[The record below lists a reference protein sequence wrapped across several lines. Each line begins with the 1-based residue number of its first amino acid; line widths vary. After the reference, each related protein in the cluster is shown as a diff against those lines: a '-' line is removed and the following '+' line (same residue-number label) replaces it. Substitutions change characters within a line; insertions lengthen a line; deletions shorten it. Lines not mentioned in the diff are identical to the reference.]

1 MCPSF
6 TFISEYEF
14 LYSLFL
20 SLAINSLARVT
31 RREGWRQVWRILS
44 TFRICDQMNFAR
56 SPAQQP
62 ASIKPRSPVFDQKQ
76 LWKRPKIAS
85 NQIHSSNPTTSKLPD
100 ERPQSLSSF
109 PCSLLPQTSSS
120 CKASRKTSFSTSCWK
135 MNNIWS
141 KKREKC
147 SFKKGSPPFSAWFSL
162 LSFNRLPFIPFPV
175 LSFTFFSLTFQCSV
189 SSFVRTTCSLS
200 VIWSYLALRRL
211 YPVFALKS
219 QWTRL
224 VKKAGTSSLTFFRS
238 SSHRA
243 FTFSGPFF
251 QTSSNEPSLKLYQP
265 LPHSTIQPSLQRL
278 IPILCSSVFN
288 RIY

>member
-20 SLAINSLARVT
+20 SLAINSLARVS

-56 SPAQQP
+56 SPAQPP

-147 SFKKGSPPFSAWFSL
+147 SFKKGFFTPPFPPDF
-162 LSFNRLPFIPFPV
+162 LSFRSTASLSSLSLFSAS
-175 LSFTFFSLTFQCSV
+175 LSFHSPFSVLFH
-189 SSFVRTTCSLS
+189 LS
-200 VIWSYLALRRL
+200 
-211 YPVFALKS
+211 FALLVRY
-219 QWTRL
+219 RL
-224 VKKAGTSSLTFFRS
+224 FD
-238 SSHRA
+238 
-243 FTFSGPFF
+243 
-251 QTSSNEPSLKLYQP
+251 
-265 LPHSTIQPSLQRL
+265 
-278 IPILCSSVFN
+278 
-288 RIY
+288 RI